1 MARIWFI
8 TGCSSGLG
16 RQIAIAAAQ
25 TGDKV
30 VATSRD
36 PSKLNDLQTL
46 GIIPTKLD
54 VSNESEI
61 KSVVDTVEST
71 IGPIDILINNIGYI
85 LEGAVEECS
94 NDEVLAQ
101 FDTNVFAQL
110 RVLRAVLPY
119 MRARRSGVV
128 ANIGSIGGWHGEAA
142 AGLYC
147 ASKAAVAIYT
157 EALAAELAPL
167 GVRVTCV
174 EPGYFRTGFLTPGH
188 RVVAGS
194 RILDLEAT
202 TRLMREG
209 LAAYSLR
216 QPGDPV
222 KGARVLV
229 EALTLSGR
237 CEGRELPVRLALGR
251 DSLTAI
257 GGSLT
262 REREMLDGWGEI
274 VASTDCDDVMG

>member
-1 MARIWFI
+1 MTRIWFI

-30 VATSRD
+30 VVTSRD
-36 PSKLNDLQTL
+36 PSKLNDLQTP

-54 VSNESEI
+54 VRNESEI

-71 IGPIDILINNIGYI
+71 IGYI

-142 AGLYC
+142 ARLYC

-167 GVRVTCV
+167 GVRVTCI

-194 RILDLEAT
+194 RIRDLEAS

-209 LAAYSLR
+209 LAACSLR

-262 REREMLDGWGEI
+262 REREMLNRWGEI
-274 VASTDCDDVMG
+274 IASTDCDDVMG